1 MLEKVVDGFLD
12 LGRPEFFMA
21 LALPD
26 FERSVLHAHENI
38 DTELRMPRTTVTPS
52 LLNRTAAFSEL
63 AAQALEIL
71 PSNAE

>member
-1 MLEKVVDGFLD
+1 
-12 LGRPEFFMA
+12 MA